1 MSEVSN
7 HSWQDDSEQ
16 PVALPTPPPW
26 EAQLHNYATELYAQ
40 RNASLRAEIE
50 RLHAAFN
57 EISARLVEQTT
68 AAVSEQEM
76 AGLLDHVRQYLSA
89 AHAKAEEDFQ
99 TRLAQARQETEQEFE
114 HRLAELRREWEARH
128 SAGDEAPPQ
137 RLEQISGAA
146 AGEIEELREQVA
158 ASRKALTLTVA
169 AAEEA
174 TAQADNFALLKTA
187 LEEIDAQRTQSA
199 TLTLLL
205 RYAAHFAPRLVLFV
219 VRGSAAVGWKA
230 IGFENGLND
239 ETVKLL
245 NVPTEQPTLLREALI
260 SHQAVVGQAETP
272 SENSAV
278 LGSYGSPAPTR
289 ALAIPLVVRGKAAAV
304 LYADSGTQ
312 SEKAINSAALET
324 LLRATSMSIELLPAR
339 RGLEPAARPA
349 APQPIGQAAA
359 ARLAATPMSQQ
370 QPAPIVSPT
379 GATDTRAE
387 VVSPYERP
395 MEAPPTNPFAPAAE
409 AKPTAEAE
417 LESAVAVTPQRTTE
431 KLPKTAAA
439 ESTIELEAIAPA
451 ATPVEPEPAMAA
463 AAPASAIESAAEET
477 GEPATPTL
485 AQTPRPVLVKSSDES
500 APSDSFAPPPTAL
513 PSGREEQARLTPAGR
528 APMRTR
534 QPISVAA
541 PAGETEQR
549 AHNDARRFARLL
561 VSEIKLYNASKVNE
575 GRRSLDLYERLRD
588 EIDRSR
594 KVYDKRVSPAVAAR
608 FDYFYDELVQTLAE
622 GDALKLGAN
631 CPGPVVLNP

>member
-7 HSWQDDSEQ
+7 HNWQDDSEQ
-16 PVALPTPPPW
+16 PVALPTPPAW
-26 EAQLHNYATELYAQ
+26 EAQLRTYATELYAQ
-40 RNASLRAEIE
+40 RNASLRAQIE

-57 EISARLVEQTT
+57 EISARLVEQTS
-68 AAVSEQEM
+68 AAVSEQET
-76 AGLLDHVRQYLSA
+76 AGLLDHIKQCLNA

-99 TRLAQARQETEQEFE
+99 MRLAQAKQETEQEFE
-114 HRLAELRREWEARH
+114 HRLAELRSEWEAQH
-128 SAGDEAPPQ
+128 PPSDEAPQQP
-137 RLEQISGAA
+137 LEQTSAEA
-146 AGEIEELREQVA
+146 TSEIEELHAQVA

-199 TLTLLL
+199 TLTALL
-205 RYAAHFAPRLVLFV
+205 RYAAQFAPRLAFFV
-219 VRGSAAVGWKA
+219 IRGGAAVGWKA
-230 IGFENGLND
+230 SGFENGLND

-245 NVPTEQPTLLREALI
+245 NVPTEQPTLLREALT
-260 SHQAVVGQAETP
+260 SHQAAVGRAETP

-278 LGSYGSPAPTR
+278 LGSYGSPAPAR

-312 SEKAINSAALET
+312 PEKAINSAALET

-349 APQPIGQAAA
+349 APQPIGPAAG
-359 ARLAATPMSQQ
+359 ATPMSQQ
-370 QPAPIVSPT
+370 PAPIVNPA
-379 GATDTRAE
+379 GAIDTRAE
-387 VVSPYERP
+387 VASPYERR
-395 MEAPPTNPFAPAAE
+395 MAAAPTNPFAPE
-409 AKPTAEAE
+409 LEPKPTAETE
-417 LESAVAVTPQRTTE
+417 PEPAVAVTPHRTTE
-431 KLPKTAAA
+431 NLPKTAAA
-439 ESTIELEAIAPA
+439 ESAIELEAIASA
-451 ATPVEPEPAMAA
+451 VTPVEPEPAMAA
-463 AAPASAIESAAEET
+463 AASAIESAAEET
-477 GEPATPTL
+477 AEPAALKSAPP
-485 AQTPRPVLVKSSDES
+485 PRPVLVKPPDQPTP
-500 APSDSFAPPPTAL
+500 ADSFAPTPAAL
-513 PSGREEQARLTPAGR
+513 PGGREEQARLTPAVR
-528 APMRTR
+528 APMRAR
-534 QPISVAA
+534 QPISVAT

-575 GRRSLDLYERLRD
+575 GRRSFDLYERLRD

-631 CPGPVVLNP
+631 CPGPVVLNS